1 MSAAPPHD
9 RAWLPAPAWLGRAAR
24 LGSADEPR
32 FVWLLAALVAT
43 ALTVMLGVRR
53 LGSGAVGLELVFS
66 ATLLVVAL
74 ATIPLLPSR
83 PLVRVLHFALAGGAT
98 LAVWVGPHVGA
109 VVDAATRLSIVLFF
123 TSVAVW
129 TVWHLMRAE
138 RVTAETLVGAV
149 SGYLLLGIAFAFL
162 FETVATVHPGALNV
176 AAAGAAGDPAFPDI
190 FYFSFVTLTTI
201 GYGDLSPAS
210 DGARLLAILEGV
222 TGQFYIAAVV
232 ARLVSLFVTTPGQP
246 SA

>member
-1 MSAAPPHD
+1 MTPPPRPD
-9 RAWLPAPAWLGRAAR
+9 RSWLPSPAWLGTASR

-43 ALTVMLGVRR
+43 SLAVMLGVRR
-53 LGSGAVGLELVFS
+53 LGGDAASLELVFS
-66 ATLLVVAL
+66 AAVLVVAL

-83 PLVRVLHFALAGGAT
+83 LVVRVLHFVLAGGAM
-98 LAVWVGPHVGA
+98 LAVWVGPHVGP
-109 VVDAATRLSIVLFF
+109 VVDAATRLSVVLFF

-138 RVTAETLVGAV
+138 RVTTETLVGAV

-162 FETVATVHPGALNV
+162 FEAVETLQPGAHNLGSV
-176 AAAGAAGDPAFPDI
+176 GDAVSPVFPDI

-201 GYGDLSPAS
+201 GYGDVSPAS
-210 DGARLLAILEGV
+210 DGARLLAIVEGV

-232 ARLVSLFVTTPGQP
+232 ARLVSLFVAAPRQTIE
-246 SA
+246 